1 MTEKQIY
8 DRLRRCYLNCMV
20 KSPEQLQTDE
30 WYSADDIRDWKW
42 HRLGE
47 DKYYHLHL
55 NPDGTV
61 TCSEKNFENDAY
73 HIVDTFSSKEYMHK
87 PDPDLDKE
95 CADYYVDDEPEL

>member
-1 MTEKQIY
+1 MTEKQIS
-8 DRLRRCYLNCMV
+8 DRLRRCYLNCLV